1 MTEVSPAL
9 PADAVAVIG
18 MSCRFPGARSVDEYW
33 RNLCD
38 GVETIRT
45 LTADELTAAGVPARQ
60 QAGEAYVP
68 ARGVLGQADCFDA
81 DYFSFAPREAELT
94 DPQQRMFLEC
104 TEEALQDAG
113 YDPQRLR
120 HRVGVFAGAMASSY
134 LHVIYDFAPELGRND
149 MSVRIGNDV
158 DFLAARTA
166 YKLNLLGPAVTVQ
179 TACSTGLV
187 AIHLACQSLLSG
199 ECTMAVA
206 GAVSVHY
213 PEEVGYDY
221 EPGSICSP
229 DGHCRAFDAGA
240 QGFVGGNGCGAVIL
254 KPLETAIGE
263 RDTIRSVIL
272 GSAINNDGAVK
283 VGFTAPS
290 VRGQRAVIAMA
301 HAAAGTGPASIGY
314 VEAHGTGT
322 PLGDPVEVEALTQAF
337 AAEPRRLACQLGSV
351 KPNIGHLDAA
361 AGVAGFIK
369 ASLVVEH
376 GLIPPTLHFT
386 RPNPKSRLGEG
397 SFTVA
402 ADLTPFPAGPSP
414 RRAGVSSFGVGGT
427 NAHAVLAEYSAPA
440 RYSAP
445 ASEPDDGWQ
454 LLPLSARSEA
464 VLDRYAGV
472 LARHLRTPGAACL
485 ADTAYTLQT
494 GRRELTWR
502 MAVIARSADSAASEL
517 LTINPEVVVRG
528 HRPDAAAVAFA
539 FPGQGT
545 EYPGMARELMACQR
559 DFAAHLRTCLDVLAE
574 SGAAEVASFLLD
586 APDPSAPRAAVRTD
600 LAQPALFA
608 VQYALA
614 QVWMAWGVTPA
625 CLLGH
630 SLGELT
636 AAAIAQVFS
645 LPDAARII
653 VERGRLLQASP
664 AGSMRVVFAPA
675 EQVAVALPAEVSVAA
690 VNGPHSTVIS
700 GPAASVDAAADRLGR
715 AGLRSRQLLTQRPFH
730 SASTAAAADA
740 LAGIV
745 AGCRPGKPVIP
756 FVSNLTGDWISA
768 EQAVDP
774 AYWAAQLRQPVRFAD
789 GLGCVLRSGVDAILE
804 VGYGHTLTSLAAD
817 NIGSGSGP
825 ALVPSLPGGKA
836 AIDGPASLLR
846 AGAQLWVSGVTLN
859 WAALHGGKPRRRVRV
874 PTYPFDRVR
883 YSLYPA
889 SAGPV
894 DTEDQ
899 QALTATQQSAH
910 PESAQPESAQP
921 ESAQPQSAHPQ
932 SAHPE
937 SVQPESAQPQ
947 SAQPESAQPQSA
959 HLRHGHPRPALPTA
973 YRPPLAGM
981 QERLT
986 EVFEAVLGIAG
997 IGADDS
1003 FFELGGDSLV
1013 AIGLIARVRELYGVD
1028 IAADDLFQRPTVAG
1042 LDAIIAGALA
1052 ESVSSMDAAEIAAF
1066 LGSLDDGQCAT

>member
-1 MTEVSPAL
+1 MAEVSPAL
-9 PADAVAVIG
+9 PAEAIAVIG

-60 QAGEAYVP
+60 QAGDGYVP
-68 ARGVLGQADCFDA
+68 ARGVLGQADFFDA

-104 TEEALQDAG
+104 TEVALQDAG

-120 HRVGVFAGAMASSY
+120 HRVGVFAGAMMSSY

-221 EPGSICSP
+221 EPGSICSS
-229 DGHCRAFDAGA
+229 DGHCRAFDVGA

-337 AAEPRRLACQLGSV
+337 AAEPRRLPCQLGSV

-386 RPNPKSRLGEG
+386 RPNPNSRLGEG

-402 ADLTPFPAGPSP
+402 ADLTPFPAGTSP

-427 NAHAVLAEYSAPA
+427 NAHAVLQEYSAPV
-440 RYSAP
+440 
-445 ASEPDDGWQ
+445 SEPDDGWQ

-472 LARHLRTPGAACL
+472 LARHLRTPGGACL

-502 MAVIARSADSAASEL
+502 MAVIARSADSAGSEL
-517 LTINPEVVVRG
+517 LAMNPAVVIRG
-528 HRPDAAAVAFA
+528 RRPDPAAVAFA

-545 EYPGMARELMACQR
+545 EYPGMARELMASQR

-574 SGAAEVASFLLD
+574 SGAGDVASFLLD
-586 APDPSAPRAAVRTD
+586 APDPSAPRATVRTD

-636 AAAIAQVFS
+636 AAAVAQVFS

-675 EQVAVALPAEVSVAA
+675 ERVAVALPAEVSVAA

-700 GPAASVDAAADRLGR
+700 GPAASVDAVADQLGR
-715 AGLRSRQLLTQRPFH
+715 TGLRSRQLLTQRPFH

-774 AYWAAQLRQPVRFAD
+774 GYWAAQLRQPVRFAD
-789 GLGCVLRSGVDAILE
+789 GLRCILRSGVGAILE

-836 AIDGPASLLR
+836 AIGGPASLLR

-859 WAALHGGKPRRRVRV
+859 WAALHGGEPRRRVRV

-894 DTEDQ
+894 VAEDQ
-899 QALTATQQSAH
+899 QAVTATQQSAH
-910 PESAQPESAQP
+910 PESARPGSAHLESARPGSAQP
-921 ESAQPQSAHPQ
+921 
-932 SAHPE
+932 
-937 SVQPESAQPQ
+937 
-947 SAQPESAQPQSA
+947 
-959 HLRHGHPRPALPTA
+959 RHGHPRPALPTA
-973 YRPPLAGM
+973 YRPPLTGM

-1013 AIGLIARVRELYGVD
+1013 AVSLIARVRELYGVD
-1028 IAADDLFQRPTVAG
+1028 IATEDLFEWPTVAG
-1042 LDAIIAGALA
+1042 LDTLIAGTLA
-1052 ESVSSMDAAEIAAF
+1052 ESVSSMDAAQVAAF
-1066 LGSLDDGQCAT
+1066 LRSLDDGECAT